1 MIVEVHLHVAGG
13 DVDLVAALR
22 LDAVVVGLLLVVLTS
37 GKVVGAVVGGGDAA
51 EAVLEGLLHLL
62 VPFRVA
68 DHLLFLRENLDE
80 RKIDICKETL

>member
-1 MIVEVHLHVAGG
+1 
-13 DVDLVAALR
+13 
-22 LDAVVVGLLLVVLTS
+22 
-37 GKVVGAVVGGGDAA
+37 
-51 EAVLEGLLHLL
+51 